1 MTQSSGREHS
11 HRGDI
16 VFAFVLGLAGYIAW
30 LLREVLVLLYVAAL
44 LAVVLTPVVHA
55 TGQLRVGR
63 WQPLKGKAILF
74 LLLAV
79 AGGLAAFGF
88 LALPPVLR
96 DLRQLSA
103 QAPVRVPELLDK
115 LRKIPFADQLDPD
128 ELSEKLQVW
137 ASQEAGH
144 VLLSIT
150 GVAGKLA
157 EVISEIVLTLYFILE
172 GDRAYKWFLS
182 LLPHAQRDRL
192 DVTLQRAAVLMG
204 RWLLGQLS
212 LMLIFGLTSTIVF
225 LALHLRYAY
234 ALGVL
239 TGLFNIIPVLGA
251 AITFVLALIVA
262 AVDSLGRAIGV
273 AIFYFAYLQIE
284 NSFLAP
290 RIMKARVGLPSLA
303 ILVALL
309 LGFTLAGVPGALV
322 AIPTAV
328 LVSVLVDEYLVRK
341 DA

>member
-1 MTQSSGREHS
+1 MTQSSDQARILRSG
-11 HRGDI
+11 I
-16 VFAFVLGLAGYIAW
+16 LFAFVLALACYIAW

-63 WQPLKGKAILF
+63 WQPLRGKAILF

-88 LALPPVLR
+88 LALPPVLH
-96 DLRQLSA
+96 DLKQLSE

-115 LRKIPFADQLDPD
+115 LKRIPFANQIDPD
-128 ELSEKLQVW
+128 DLSEKLQTW
-137 ASQEAGH
+137 ASHQAGH
-144 VLLSIT
+144 LLLSIT

-157 EVISEIVLTLYFILE
+157 EVISEIVFTLYFILE

-182 LLPHAQRDRL
+182 LLPPEPRERL
-192 DVTLQRAAVLMG
+192 DSTLQRAAVLMG

-225 LALHLRYAY
+225 LALHMRYAY

-251 AITFVLALIVA
+251 AITFVLSLIVA
-262 AVDSLGRAIGV
+262 AVDSWVRALGV
-273 AIFYFAYLQIE
+273 AIFYFVYLQVE
-284 NSFLAP
+284 NSFLTP
-290 RIMKARVGLPSLA
+290 RIMKTRVGLPALA

-328 LVSVLVDEYLVRK
+328 LVSVLVDEYLVHK